1 MSQMVE
7 VSLVGDGLRVEGN
20 IASEGD
26 LLVEGE
32 IQGDVAVRKVTVG
45 PGGHVEGK
53 VTAEEIMVHG
63 RLTGGLAGKT
73 VTLCKTSLVDGDVEY
88 EHLSI
93 ESGAEFEGRCV
104 RRGGKAKAPC
114 TTDPA
119 RDGGRAGRRP
129 LS

>member
-88 EHLSI
+88 ENLSI
-93 ESGAEFEGRCV
+93 ETGAEFEGRCV
-104 RRGGKAKAPC
+104 RRGGKAKAPAQP
-114 TTDPA
+114 TLLEA
-119 RDGGRAGRRP
+119 AGGRAGVR
-129 LS
+129 